1 MPETS
6 KSNWPGRK
14 VRSWHWGRLLPPK
27 SSDQEYLLVFL
38 FFFFP
43 IPPFLYGHLIP
54 NFTPWK
60 SLWFFCSPFALF
72 WPGKILLLF
81 TYLRPLQRGVIQ
93 PPNNCWICHD
103 AGDRLVLCITNFSLI
118 SNTSFPQ
125 PPLYLVF
132 PVWLTVLNPGILAFR
147 FSTK

>member
-27 SSDQEYLLVFL
+27 SSDQEYLLVF
-38 FFFFP
+38 FFFFQ
-43 IPPFLYGHLIP
+43 FLLSSMAILFLILHHESLYILL
-54 NFTPWK
+54 FT
-60 SLWFFCSPFALF
+60 FCLVLA
-72 WPGKILLLF
+72 WKILLLF